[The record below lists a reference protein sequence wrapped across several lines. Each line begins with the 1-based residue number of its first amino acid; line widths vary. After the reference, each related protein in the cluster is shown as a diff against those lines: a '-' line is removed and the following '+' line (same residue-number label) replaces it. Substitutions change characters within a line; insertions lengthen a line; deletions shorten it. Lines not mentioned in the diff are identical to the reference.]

1 VDRVRPEERD
11 LTMSEKKPYATPQL
25 FEVPLVQEQAI
36 LTSCSTAT
44 IATSAGGSNGCR
56 PPNGCRNY
64 PGANPLGCK
73 RSSIPLT
80 YMGRTCHDSGPRA
93 S

>member
-1 VDRVRPEERD
+1 
-11 LTMSEKKPYATPQL
+11 MNQKKPYISPQL
-25 FEVPLVQEQAI
+25 FEVPLDQEQAI

-44 IATSAGGSNGCR
+44 IATSAGGNNGCR
-56 PPNGCRNY
+56 APSGCSNY
-64 PGANPLGCK
+64 PNASLVGCK
-73 RSSIPLT
+73 RSVIPMT

>member
-1 VDRVRPEERD
+1 
-11 LTMSEKKPYATPQL
+11 MSTKETYKSPQL
-25 FEVPLVQEQAI
+25 FEVALDQEQAI
-36 LTSCSTAT
+36 LSSCS
-44 IATSAGGSNGCR
+44 ILTSSVNAGGMTGCR
-56 PPNGCRNY
+56 PPTGCSNY
-64 PGANPLGCK
+64 PGATPAGCK